1 MEVRERE
8 GTLIQLGM
16 EENNYAGALGWR
28 IGYMIKAKECYP
40 CNGLGYHIET
50 CIEADGTRN
59 RVKIS
64 CACCDGSGEA
74 K

>member
-1 MEVRERE
+1 MKE
-8 GTLIQLGM
+8 GEFTSAM
-16 EENNYAGALGWR
+16 GWR
-28 IGYMIKAKECYP
+28 MGYMVKDNECYP

-64 CACCDGSGEA
+64 GACCDGSGE
-74 K
+74 KK

>member
-1 MEVRERE
+1 MEGGRGE

-16 EENNYAGALGWR
+16 EEN
-28 IGYMIKAKECYP
+28 KCYP

-50 CIEADGTRN
+50 CIEADGTRS

-64 CACCDGSGEA
+64 CACCDGSGES

>member
-1 MEVRERE
+1 M
-8 GTLIQLGM
+8 
-16 EENNYAGALGWR
+16 
-28 IGYMIKAKECYP
+28 KEHKCYP

-64 CACCDGSGEA
+64 CACCDGTGELDGFGGGGRTICH
-74 K
+74 KCDGTGKEL

>member
-1 MEVRERE
+1 MEGGRGE

-16 EENNYAGALGWR
+16 EEN
-28 IGYMIKAKECYP
+28 KCYP

-50 CIEADGTRN
+50 CIEADGTRS

-64 CACCDGSGEA
+64 CACCDGSGET